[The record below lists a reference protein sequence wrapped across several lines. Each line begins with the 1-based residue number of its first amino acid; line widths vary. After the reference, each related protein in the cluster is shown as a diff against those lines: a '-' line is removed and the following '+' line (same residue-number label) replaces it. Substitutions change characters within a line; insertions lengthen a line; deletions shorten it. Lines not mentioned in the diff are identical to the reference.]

1 MSCWQERDQNPRCVQ
16 RLRVKLVQSRPQR
29 EVAGGFANILAC
41 FDQPK
46 VFVPLIERKFNAA
59 KEEDKTPAAKSCNT
73 SYEIVPTYP
82 HAGMQVHGVP
92 LEERAFDSK
101 GHRLPWA
108 YEYLE

>member
-1 MSCWQERDQNPRCVQ
+1 M
-16 RLRVKLVQSRPQR
+16 LRVPVVLCTKIAGLSYVVQSRRER
-29 EVAGGFANILAC
+29 EVAGGSLMSWRVLINPRYL
-41 FDQPK
+41 
-46 VFVPLIERKFNAA
+46 FVPLIELSFGAA
-59 KEEDKTPAAKSCNT
+59 EEEDKTPAAKLRNYN
-73 SYEIVPTYP
+73 YEIIPTYP